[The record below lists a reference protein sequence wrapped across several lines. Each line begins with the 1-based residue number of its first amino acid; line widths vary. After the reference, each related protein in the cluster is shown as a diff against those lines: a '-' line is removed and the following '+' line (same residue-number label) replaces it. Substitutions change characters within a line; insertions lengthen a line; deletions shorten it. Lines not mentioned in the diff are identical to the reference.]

1 MVHARALGFSAAV
14 FVVLACASGACSDS
28 GGSDSSSGTGGDA
41 AAGDGALADGS
52 ADGSFVAPTDHPFIQ
67 LTDFD
72 AVDHTSDA
80 FTRLQAEVDD
90 VVTVTAGLAPTDTY
104 DTLVSKLSSD
114 HYGYSCTDSIV
125 MYHLTGDA
133 KYLTQAITMVDLYV
147 KSENALI
154 ASGSTPVIAN
164 DSYLDIGEY
173 MEQLALTY
181 DYGYKTLTPQQR
193 TDWEAFA
200 NTAIQNLWNNDTAK
214 WGAVDGAWDGW
225 ATSDPGD
232 NYYYSFLKATE
243 LWALADQ
250 SSTWEDFLH
259 TKKFPL
265 LETYFTSLPGG
276 GTREGTGYGTSL
288 MGLFSDFRY
297 WKSSTGEDIS
307 KTSTNAANTIQYWL
321 HATVP
326 THEYY
331 ASIGDQA
338 RSSMTTM
345 FDYQRVLMLEAVN
358 LNKGSPQ
365 GALGA
370 WWLNH
375 TPVTDGGSGW
385 VTGKTRYNYDYR
397 FDLLASAQTEQ
408 APTDLVYDADGVGAL
423 FARSSWDDTASWMST
438 VAGIYDQSHAHQEQ
452 GAFEFFK
459 GTWLSATTNLLSK
472 SGLHQ
477 ETGAQN
483 VIRFEQGGNVIPQNH
498 GTATM
503 TFTDSAD
510 SLVVQQTLTPVYSD
524 NATAVTSWTRT
535 LTYTRSAH
543 TLQVHDMCAVAGNVT
558 PIFQVQL
565 PITTAPTVAGSV
577 VTAGSL
583 SITQTTPAVS
593 GANAP
598 KVVHMPS
605 VDSDFNDGYRVE
617 LTGSGCEFVVTLQ
630 AN

>member
-1 MVHARALGFSAAV
+1 MKRELLGIALFVLVSCAAP
-14 FVVLACASGACSDS
+14 ACSDS
-28 GGSDSSSGTGGDA
+28 GGDATDGGGPGA
-41 AAGDGALADGS
+41 PGDGGLADG
-52 ADGSFVAPTDHPFIQ
+52 APFVAPTDHPFIQ

-72 AVDHTSDA
+72 AVDRTSDA
-80 FTRLQAEVDD
+80 FTRLKAEVDTA
-90 VVTVTAGLAPTDTY
+90 VMVTSTMAASSTY
-104 DTLVSKLSSD
+104 DDLVTKLD
-114 HYGYSCTDSIV
+114 YGYSCTDSIV

-133 KYLTQAITMVDLYV
+133 KYLGQAIAMVDLYV

-154 ASGSTPVIAN
+154 ASGKVPVIAG

-181 DYGYKTLTPQQR
+181 DYGYKTLSPEQR
-193 TDWEAFA
+193 TTWETFA
-200 NTAIQNLWNNDTAK
+200 EMAITNLWNASSAK
-214 WGAVDGAWDGW
+214 WSSVDGTWDSW

-232 NYYYSFLKATE
+232 NYYYSFMKATE

-250 SSTWEDFLH
+250 SDSWKAFLH
-259 TKKFPL
+259 TQKFPL
-265 LETYFTSLPGG
+265 LQTYFTSLPGG

-288 MGLFSDFRY
+288 MGLFADFRY
-297 WKSSTGEDIS
+297 WKSSTGEDLS
-307 KTSTNAANTIQYWL
+307 KASTNAANTIQYWL

-326 THEYY
+326 TLEYY

-358 LNKGSPQ
+358 LNKGTPQ

-370 WWLNH
+370 WWLAH
-375 TPVTDGGSGW
+375 VPVTDGGDGW

-397 FDLLASAQTEQ
+397 FDLLASAQAEQ
-408 APTDLVYDADGVGAL
+408 APTDLVYNADGVGAL
-423 FARSSWDDTASWMST
+423 FARSSWDTTASWIST

-452 GAFEFFK
+452 GAFELFK
-459 GTWLSATTNLLSK
+459 GTWLSATTNLLSR

-483 VIRFEQGGNVIPQNH
+483 VVRFEQGGKVIEQNH

-503 TFTDSAD
+503 TYTDSGD

-524 NATAVTSWTRT
+524 SGAAVTSWTRS
-535 LTYTRSAH
+535 LTYSRSAH
-543 TLQVHDMCAVAGNVT
+543 TLEVHDQCAVATGVT

-565 PITTAPTVAGSV
+565 PIKTAPTVAGGT
-577 VTAGSL
+577 VTAGAL
-583 SITQTTPAVS
+583 TITQTTPTVAS
-593 GANAP
+593 GNAP
-598 KVVHMPS
+598 RIVHMPT
-605 VDSDFNDGYRVE
+605 VDPDFDDGYRVE
-617 LTGSGCEFVVTLQ
+617 LTGPGCEFVVKLQ